1 MMKLFLFR
9 KRYLAIPGAILAVCA
24 LCLVT
29 TLPSYVTTAATQRQL
44 PIYCVQRDH
53 KVCALSFDAAWGNED
68 TETLIEIFDQY
79 NVKVTFF
86 VVGEWV
92 DKYPESV
99 KALHDAGH
107 EVMGHSNDHAHF
119 NSLSADEIIADITAC
134 NEKIKSVTGVCPTL
148 FRPPYG
154 EYDDHVV
161 STVRGMGLEIIQWD
175 VDSLDWKDYDAAT
188 ITDRVTSRVGPGSIV
203 LFHNA
208 ALHTPEAL
216 PTILEYLIGEGYDIV
231 PISQLILPGEC
242 GTDYT
247 IDHTGRQC
255 PAE

>member
-1 MMKLFLFR
+1 MGR
-9 KRYLAIPGAILAVCA
+9 KDRIIAFP
-24 LCLVT
+24 
-29 TLPSYVTTAATQRQL
+29 
-44 PIYCVQRDH
+44 
-53 KVCALSFDAAWGNED
+53 WGNED

-119 NSLSADEIIADITAC
+119 NSLSADQIIADITAC
-134 NEKIKSVTGVCPTL
+134 NEKIKAITGVSPTL

-175 VDSLDWKDYDAAT
+175 VETLAPDAMHW
-188 ITDRVTSRVGPGSIV
+188 GSMV
-203 LFHNA
+203 
-208 ALHTPEAL
+208 
-216 PTILEYLIGEGYDIV
+216 
-231 PISQLILPGEC
+231 
-242 GTDYT
+242 
-247 IDHTGRQC
+247 
-255 PAE
+255 

>member
-1 MMKLFLFR
+1 MKLFLFR
-9 KRYLAIPGAILAVCA
+9 KRHLAIPGAILAVVA

-53 KVCALSFDAAWGNED
+53 KVVSLSFDAAWGNED
-68 TETLIEIFDQY
+68 TEALIEIFEKY

-86 VVGEWV
+86 VVGEWA

-119 NSLSADEIIADITAC
+119 NALTADQIIADINAC
-134 NEKIKSVTGVCPTL
+134 NKKIEAVTNVAPSL

-175 VDSLDWKDYDAAT
+175 VETLAPGAMPWGA
-188 ITDRVTSRVGPGSIV
+188 RV
-203 LFHNA
+203 
-208 ALHTPEAL
+208 
-216 PTILEYLIGEGYDIV
+216 
-231 PISQLILPGEC
+231 
-242 GTDYT
+242 
-247 IDHTGRQC
+247 
-255 PAE
+255 